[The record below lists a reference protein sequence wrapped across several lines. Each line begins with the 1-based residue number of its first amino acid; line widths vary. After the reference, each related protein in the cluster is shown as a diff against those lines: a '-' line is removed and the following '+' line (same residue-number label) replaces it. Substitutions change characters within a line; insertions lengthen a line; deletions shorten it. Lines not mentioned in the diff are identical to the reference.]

1 MSTVDLL
8 APRIKVIADF
18 WDNPF
23 QVGDIIQFITFKN
36 YHDFFTNKVKGKD
49 WSTDFIEVKRTCCDF
64 KQGSFVVWNLREF
77 TPYPH
82 LFQPLEWWE
91 ERKVE
96 DMPEYVRHTSVNKIE
111 KVIRWCIKS
120 QLNYVAIKHTT
131 WDLYHLMPATEQ
143 EYINTQNK

>member
-8 APRIKVIADF
+8 APRFKVIADYPGNRF
-18 WDNPF
+18 KIGIIFICENGIGRTE
-23 QVGDIIQFITFKN
+23 GDHHVT
-36 YHDFFTNKVKGKD
+36 TE
-49 WSTDFIEVKRTCCDF
+49 S
-64 KQGSFVVWNLREF
+64 NLKAF
-77 TPYPH
+77 PNI
-82 LFQPLEWWE
+82 FQPLEWWE

-131 WDLYHLMPATEQ
+131 WDLHYLMPATEQ
-143 EYINTQNK
+143 EYINSQNK